1 MRNMERVIL
10 HSDINHCYAQ
20 IEEMKFPQLRE
31 VCMAVGGSER
41 SRHGIILAKNDKAK
55 ECGVK
60 TGESLREA
68 FVKCPQLCIIP
79 PNYEEYV
86 YYSEKV
92 KEIYQAYSD
101 KVESFGLDEAWIDVS
116 ESTKLFG
123 SGYEIATEI
132 QKRVKDE
139 LGLSV
144 SIGISYNKVFAKMG
158 SDMKKNMG
166 LVEITRTNF
175 RDMLWPLPIEH
186 LFYVGKATAKKLRQ
200 YSIVTIGELAQLP
213 RVWLKEHFG
222 KMGELVWWFANGQD
236 ISEVAFHN
244 QKEEVKSIGNGIT
257 TPRDLCTFEEAK
269 IVFYVLA
276 ESVASRLREQ
286 GLQGNVI
293 SISLRNKYLESITRQ
308 CKIDKA
314 TNLASEIMEHILL
327 LLKENYD
334 FHIPLR
340 SVAVSISGIQYMECY
355 RQLNLFVDEKNYQK
369 QQRLEQVVDDNRK
382 KYGFKK
388 IQRCCMLIDQGLSDF
403 QPQRD
408 HVIHPESF
416 F

>member
-1 MRNMERVIL
+1 MERVIL

-20 IEEMKFPQLRE
+20 IEEMKFPQLRY

-68 FVKCPQLCIIP
+68 FVKCPQLRIIP

-158 SDMKKNMG
+158 SDMKNNMG

-186 LFYVGKATAKKLRQ
+186 LFYVGKATA
-200 YSIVTIGELAQLP
+200 
-213 RVWLKEHFG
+213 
-222 KMGELVWWFANGQD
+222 
-236 ISEVAFHN
+236 
-244 QKEEVKSIGNGIT
+244 
-257 TPRDLCTFEEAK
+257 
-269 IVFYVLA
+269 
-276 ESVASRLREQ
+276 
-286 GLQGNVI
+286 
-293 SISLRNKYLESITRQ
+293 
-308 CKIDKA
+308 
-314 TNLASEIMEHILL
+314 
-327 LLKENYD
+327 
-334 FHIPLR
+334 
-340 SVAVSISGIQYMECY
+340 
-355 RQLNLFVDEKNYQK
+355 
-369 QQRLEQVVDDNRK
+369 
-382 KYGFKK
+382 
-388 IQRCCMLIDQGLSDF
+388 
-403 QPQRD
+403 
-408 HVIHPESF
+408 
-416 F
+416 